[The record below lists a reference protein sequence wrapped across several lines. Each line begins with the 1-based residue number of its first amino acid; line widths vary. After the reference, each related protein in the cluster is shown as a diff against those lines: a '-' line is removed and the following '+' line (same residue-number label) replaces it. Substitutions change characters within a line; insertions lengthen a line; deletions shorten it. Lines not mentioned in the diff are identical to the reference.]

1 MPLQR
6 SIDEKMEFY
15 YRYNKMSDRDILKK
29 VEEKAKDIVSALG
42 GIRNQRE
49 SIFRVTITFYQAKD
63 RWKKENPQIPREDI
77 GRDLDNLIKPV
88 FDGLGPIVGYRK
100 KWGKDEETSEWKQV
114 GKSTSADSR
123 IVELS
128 AKKVNSGTESEY
140 LSIEVEKI

>member
-1 MPLQR
+1 MKKW
-6 SIDEKMEFY
+6 SFIIDITKV
-15 YRYNKMSDRDILKK
+15 SDKEILKK
-29 VEEKAKDIVSALG
+29 VEGKAKDIVSALG
-42 GIRNQRE
+42 SIRDQEE

-100 KWGKDEETSEWKQV
+100 KWRKDEETSEWKQV